1 MFAAMFLIASVS
13 TIWYLP
19 PLAAVV
25 SLVYYSSRF
34 EETASILRRALRLFI
49 TIVLFMGAIFLL
61 LWFLSYNL

>member
-1 MFAAMFLIASVS
+1 MFAAMFLLASVS
-13 TIWYLP
+13 TVWYLP

-34 EETASILRRALRLFI
+34 EKPASILLRACRLFI
-49 TIVLFMGAIFLL
+49 TIILFMGAIFLV